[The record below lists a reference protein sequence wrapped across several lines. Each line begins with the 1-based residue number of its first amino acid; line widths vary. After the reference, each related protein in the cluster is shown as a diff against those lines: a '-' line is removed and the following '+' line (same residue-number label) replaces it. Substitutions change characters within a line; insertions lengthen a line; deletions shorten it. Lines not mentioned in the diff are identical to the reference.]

1 MNREVEYS
9 VIIPAYNEEKII
21 SNTIE
26 EITNFLRRTNKSF
39 EVIISNDGSND
50 RTANIVKEKQKKHKE
65 LKLYS
70 NQKNE
75 GKGSA
80 LTNAFKIARG
90 KYMAF
95 IDADLAIDINLF
107 PQLITPLEKNKSDI
121 AIASKHVNGADVEY
135 SLLRKI
141 TSRTYSLLA
150 RTLLGL
156 KIKDCQ
162 CGFKAFNREAILR
175 ILPDIKNK
183 GWGWDT
189 EVLAKASWKG
199 YKIIEVPAKVRNI
212 PGRESKVSI
221 IKTVKSMWKELIEL
235 HKEKRMYK

>member
-1 MNREVEYS
+1 MDIEYS
-9 VIIPAYNEEKII
+9 IIIPAYNEEKII

-26 EITNFLRRTNKSF
+26 ETTNFLKKTNKSF
-39 EVIISNDGSND
+39 ELIISNDGSKD
-50 RTANIVKEKQKKHKE
+50 RTAEIVKNKQKNYKE
-65 LKLYS
+65 LKLCD

-80 LTNAFKIARG
+80 LTNAFK
-90 KYMAF
+90 MAKGRYILF

-107 PQLITPLEKNKSDI
+107 PKLIEPLKKNTADI
-121 AIASKHVNGADVEY
+121 AIASKHVKGASVEY
-135 SLLRKI
+135 SLIRSI
-141 TSRTYSLLA
+141 TSRTYSALA
-150 RTLLGL
+150 RIILGL

-162 CGFKAFNREAILR
+162 CGFKAFRKETIKK
-175 ILPDIKNK
+175 ILPDMKNK

-199 YKIIEVPAKVRNI
+199 YKIIEVPAKVVNI

-221 IKTVKSMWKELIEL
+221 IKTVKSMLKELIEL
-235 HKEKRMYK
+235 QKEKKKYAN